1 MKDPYE
7 VLGVTKDA
15 SDDEIKAAY
24 RELAKKYHPD
34 KYIDNPLADLAA
46 EKMKE
51 INEAYD
57 KIVNS
62 RKRKSSAKDSS
73 GTYNTSSNPAY
84 ARIRSL
90 INNNLLDD
98 AQRELDEIDL
108 NIRDA
113 EWYFLSGSVLYKRGH
128 FSNAYSAFA
137 TAVNLEPDNAEYR
150 RGEDHSLHLFLR
162 LSRAFL
168 SHRVKSLLVVFRPCT
183 HRVEAL
189 YAELSPLSSLFWVQE
204 LSPLWVFF
212 GFFLQL

>member
-62 RKRKSSAKDSS
+62 RKRKGSAKDSS
-73 GTYNTSSNPAY
+73 GTYNTSSNPVY

-150 RGEDHSLHLFLR
+150 RALNMVQRYGKGEYGSPYRSYGGGQSACASCGPCDICQG
-162 LSRAFL
+162 
-168 SHRVKSLLVVFRPCT
+168 LLCADCCCECFGGDIIPCC
-183 HRVEAL
+183 
-189 YAELSPLSSLFWVQE
+189 
-204 LSPLWVFF
+204 
-212 GFFLQL
+212 

>member
-150 RGEDHSLHLFLR
+150 RALNMVQRYGKGEYGSPYRSYGGNQSACASCGPCDICQG
-162 LSRAFL
+162 
-168 SHRVKSLLVVFRPCT
+168 LLCADCCCECFGGDIIPCC
-183 HRVEAL
+183 
-189 YAELSPLSSLFWVQE
+189 
-204 LSPLWVFF
+204 
-212 GFFLQL
+212 